1 VKSDPL
7 DLRKVIQHV
16 PRTAF
21 MEQSDPRKVIHPITD
36 ESSLKP
42 EPEQLIAEY
51 AAGERTG

>member
-1 VKSDPL
+1 
-7 DLRKVIQHV
+7 
-16 PRTAF
+16 